1 MHCFSTHNM
10 KYQFIY
16 SMKCIIISYI
26 VWNFKWSLTYSMKCI
41 AISCEGTKILC
52 QMEAFKL
59 PNPIHRIKN
68 NFHFSKA
75 QKKRRNRQKYK
86 TIIQSL
92 IHTYLSLYPSIIV
105 TQKEKWYLRLNSNP
119 DSASDSLCAIHL
131 DFPGLPKRVKILRLQ
146 ILFKGMLW
154 NLKVPQF
161 SLIAHTKS
169 LVASQYNRT
178 VLVSETV
185 IPWFW
190 QLNVNMLF
198 YFIQFV
204 WFLWKV

>member
-1 MHCFSTHNM
+1 MTCITISYRV
-10 KYQFIY
+10 KYSKLNLIWNTKCIAFPRTVWKINLIY

-86 TIIQSL
+86 AIVQSL
-92 IHTYLSLYPSIIV
+92 IHISITLTIKHCHSMGEMIPQTYFKPWHCFGHFVCNTFELPRSIIP
-105 TQKEKWYLRLNSNP
+105 R
-119 DSASDSLCAIHL
+119 
-131 DFPGLPKRVKILRLQ
+131 GL
-146 ILFKGMLW
+146 
-154 NLKVPQF
+154 
-161 SLIAHTKS
+161 
-169 LVASQYNRT
+169 
-178 VLVSETV
+178 
-185 IPWFW
+185 
-190 QLNVNMLF
+190 
-198 YFIQFV
+198 
-204 WFLWKV
+204 

>member
-1 MHCFSTHNM
+1 MKYEMHCISTHNM
-10 KYQFIY
+10 KYQFDREY
-16 SMKCIIISYI
+16 EMHYNFI

-92 IHTYLSLYPSIIV
+92 IHISITLTINYRHSKGEMIPQTYFKPWHCFGQFV
-105 TQKEKWYLRLNSNP
+105 CNT
-119 DSASDSLCAIHL
+119 
-131 DFPGLPKRVKILRLQ
+131 FGLPWSAQ
-146 ILFKGMLW
+146 EG
-154 NLKVPQF
+154 
-161 SLIAHTKS
+161 
-169 LVASQYNRT
+169 YNPAFT
-178 VLVSETV
+178 NS
-185 IPWFW
+185 F
-190 QLNVNMLF
+190 
-198 YFIQFV
+198 
-204 WFLWKV
+204 